1 MRKYKT
7 VDVFLDELE
16 LEYLLELV
24 ERSLNA
30 DGPLIGVEVQ
40 GVLAEGLAHAQ
51 SDDVRQHG
59 TD

>member
-1 MRKYKT
+1 MRRYGLA
-7 VDVFLDELE
+7 DVVLDELE

-30 DGPLIGVEVQ
+30 GGPLLGVEVQ
-40 GVLAEGLAHAQ
+40 GSLAEALKDAQ
-51 SDDVRQHG
+51 NDRKAQDG